1 VFHDDEVCSLV
12 FSQVIHA
19 ADILVSDL
27 AGKTEFVAEA
37 VDGLLIAGNFW
48 PEDLEGY
55 FLVDLGIHHAVET
68 AHASPSQFFD
78 DLVSVGKDSSPPQF
92 SDRSRKRLGGFVV
105 SFGVPWSRGRLFEPD
120 PAIPAKAGVF
130 GIFGLA
136 VRTFHRLFFR
146 PFPSV

>member
-37 VDGLLIAGNFW
+37 VDGLLVAGNFG

-55 FLVDLGIHHAVET
+55 FLVDLDVHHAVET

-78 DLVSVGKDSSPPQF
+78 DLVSVGKDSSAPQF
-92 SDRSRKRLGGFVV
+92 SNRCGKRLGGFVV
-105 SFGVPWSRGRLFEPD
+105 SFGSPPRRGKFFEYG
-120 PAIPAKAGVF
+120 PAVPAKAGVF
-130 GIFGLA
+130 GIFSLA
-136 VRTFHRLFFR
+136 ARAFHRLFFR
-146 PFPSV
+146 PFPSI